1 MNIPAFIGKNSC
13 GHVDVFLK
21 HQKDQLLEKF
31 PKCLASEGFSRFKKC
46 WICQT
51 WKTNSNDVKIHSRFC
66 ICNGKICVFRHVK
79 FLISDLLYLHLYLH
93 LYTSLLIP
101 QQKLTTLSP
110 APEPSDW
117 SAVSINTDLYLG
129 TIRSSVSNLMNKFQE
144 ELKRLYG
151 KGETA
156 SIRCVEGKLPAF

>member
-1 MNIPAFIGKNSC
+1 MDFKTSKGSAVGEIPQVPC
-13 GHVDVFLK
+13 LWR
-21 HQKDQLLEKF
+21 LLEISKM
-31 PKCLASEGFSRFKKC
+31 L
-46 WICQT
+46 
-51 WKTNSNDVKIHSRFC
+51 D
-66 ICNGKICVFRHVK
+66 
-79 FLISDLLYLHLYLH
+79 LSDLEGDKQQRCYNTWPILRQQRPNPCFSPRKIPESPTCS
-93 LYTSLLIP
+93 TSTAPHVSLRITR
-101 QQKLTTLSP
+101 QKLTTLSP

-156 SIRCVEGKLPAF
+156 SVTCVEEKF